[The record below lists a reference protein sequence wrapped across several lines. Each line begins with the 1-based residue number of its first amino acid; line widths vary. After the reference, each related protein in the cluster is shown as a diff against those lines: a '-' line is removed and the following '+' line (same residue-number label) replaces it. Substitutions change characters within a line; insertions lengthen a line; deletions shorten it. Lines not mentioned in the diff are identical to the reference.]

1 MENSTGDGRYTD
13 IDMVEY
19 RLLWLR
25 NHFAV
30 SVGNIG
36 ICSKPQELSTRL
48 LRNAMQ
54 WIIHLQYIDLS
65 SQIVRT
71 MSDIPEQSGSR
82 RLELL
87 LMEEENDK
95 VEVRSHMNL
104 QPQHLTIQ
112 IVTFQKKK
120 NLTLFVMSCEGDRL
134 WEVDNMIVEEG
145 RCLYNFLIS
154 SSASSLCLN
163 EAALGGVVGNLQRI
177 HDFLWVCLIYSYYW
191 LFANLQM

>member
-36 ICSKPQELSTRL
+36 ICSKVCSSKD
-48 LRNAMQ
+48 
-54 WIIHLQYIDLS
+54 QYITE
-65 SQIVRT
+65 V
-71 MSDIPEQSGSR
+71 SDIPEQSGSR

-95 VEVRSHMNL
+95 VEVR
-104 QPQHLTIQ
+104 
-112 IVTFQKKK
+112 
-120 NLTLFVMSCEGDRL
+120 TLFVMSCEGDRL

-145 RCLYNFLIS
+145 CS
-154 SSASSLCLN
+154 WWGC
-163 EAALGGVVGNLQRI
+163 
-177 HDFLWVCLIYSYYW
+177 WK
-191 LFANLQM
+191 FAKNS